1 MTILRRIKST
11 ESTQFLLTK
20 LQHFSCFRYT
30 MTTCQDFS
38 KVVLRFGY
46 TIIAAPRFWLG
57 STAGK
62 SKAVIAIY
70 RFPWGPV
77 ANKEIQH
84 AACSSQLAACSWHL
98 HLQLQ
103 AASCKLQAARC
114 KLQAAR
120 CKLQAASCSCKL
132 QGAAATSWRTCRG
145 SAGILQSQTF

>member
-46 TIIAAPRFWLG
+46 TIIAAPRFWTG
-57 STAGK
+57 STAAK

-103 AASCKLQAARC
+103 AASCKLRGA
-114 KLQAAR
+114 
-120 CKLQAASCSCKL
+120 SCKL
-132 QGAAATSWRTCRG
+132 QGASYKLQAAAASCKVQLQPRG
-145 SAGILQSQTF
+145 EHVAGVQGSCKAKLFE

>member
-46 TIIAAPRFWLG
+46 TINAAPRFWLG
-57 STAGK
+57 STAAK

-77 ANKEIQH
+77 ANKEY
-84 AACSSQLAACSWHL
+84 
-98 HLQLQ
+98 
-103 AASCKLQAARC
+103 
-114 KLQAAR
+114 
-120 CKLQAASCSCKL
+120 KL
-132 QGAAATSWRTCRG
+132 QGAAASCKVQLQPRG
-145 SAGILQSQTF
+145 EHVAGVQGSCKAKLFE

>member
-1 MTILRRIKST
+1 
-11 ESTQFLLTK
+11 
-20 LQHFSCFRYT
+20 

-77 ANKEIQH
+77 ANNIIMIYFYFNGLNLLPGNP
-84 AACSSQLAACSWHL
+84 LAL
-98 HLQLQ
+98 
-103 AASCKLQAARC
+103 
-114 KLQAAR
+114 
-120 CKLQAASCSCKL
+120 
-132 QGAAATSWRTCRG
+132 
-145 SAGILQSQTF
+145 